1 MTRGIRRDSRVLLIG
16 AACAVLAMAG
26 AAGVATAGSEDD
38 PVAGAAVKPK
48 NGKYNGKVGTL
59 SRISFRVDGRKVK
72 KLAAGVNAACQD
84 TFGTITRFTELAIKL
99 GREKSRIKKN
109 GTFKGSGQDEN
120 GTSWKVK
127 GKFTSR
133 KRARGTFEASAF
145 VFSGI
150 PPFFSSEL
158 CSGSEKWKAKRR

>member
-1 MTRGIRRDSRVLLIG
+1 MMRRIVRDSRVLVIG
-16 AACAVLAMAG
+16 AACVVLAATATAG
-26 AAGVATAGSEDD
+26 AATAGGADD

-48 NGKYNGKVGTL
+48 NGKYTGKVGSF
-59 SRISFRVDGRKVK
+59 SRISFKVDGRRVK

-99 GREKSRIKKN
+99 GKGKSRIKKN
-109 GTFKGSGQDEN
+109 GTFKGSGEDEN
-120 GTSWKVK
+120 GTAWKVK

-145 VFSGI
+145 VFGGI

-158 CSGSEKWKAKRR
+158 CSGSEKWKAKR